1 MRIHVHVACFTSLLL
16 FSYKAFPQFNVAA
29 ELRPRTEFRNGFKR
43 PLAPQESP
51 AFFTEQRSRLYLAYK
66 KDQFELLLAPQY
78 IHMWGNN
85 DQASKTDRGLAN
97 LQQAWMAYTFNAQHR
112 IAGGRMELNYD
123 NARILG
129 NLDWAQQGRS
139 HDVLKYEYAAQ
150 GLRIH
155 GAVAFNQDTNVPEP
169 GKLAETTY
177 APQLNNYKALQ
188 FLWFNK
194 VVQKTSLSALLLN
207 ESRQYAADTVYY
219 KQTGGIYGTFKLMPV
234 ILTAEYYHQRGRDR
248 LGNGVRAHLA
258 SLNASTALG
267 PAFRLELGGD
277 YLTGDN
283 SNTAANE
290 AFDPL
295 YGTHHQF
302 YGLMDYFY
310 VGNGHGNLGLNDL
323 YTKAKYEE
331 GHHRVQV
338 DVHRFAS
345 TAALVDGANDFT
357 RGSLFGWEFDV
368 VYAYQLAA
376 ACRLQVGYS
385 YMRCADALRAAKGI
399 ADGKNASWGWL
410 MVAYKPILFE
420 N

>member
-1 MRIHVHVACFTSLLL
+1 MRIQLFFACLASLLL
-16 FSYKAFPQFNVAA
+16 SCKAFAQFNLSA

-43 PLAPQESP
+43 PLAAQESP

-66 KDQFELLLAPQY
+66 KDQFELLLVPQY

-97 LQQAWMAYTFNAQHR
+97 VQQAWMAYTFNAQHR
-112 IAGGRMELNYD
+112 IAGGRMELDYD

-139 HDVLKYEYAAQ
+139 HDVLKYEYATQ
-150 GLRIH
+150 GMRLH

-177 APQLNNYKALQ
+177 DPQLNNYKTLQ

-194 VVQKTSLSALLLN
+194 VIHRASLSALLLN

-219 KQTGGIYGTFKLMPV
+219 KQTGGIYGTLQLMPV
-234 ILTAEYYHQRGRDR
+234 TLTAEYYHQRGHDR
-248 LGNGVRAHLA
+248 LGNDVRAQLA

-283 SNTAANE
+283 SSTAANE

-310 VGNGHGNLGLNDL
+310 
-323 YTKAKYEE
+323 
-331 GHHRVQV
+331 
-338 DVHRFAS
+338 VHRFAS

-399 ADGKNASWGWL
+399 AEDGKNASWGWL
-410 MVAYKPILFE
+410 MVAYKPILFQ

>member
-1 MRIHVHVACFTSLLL
+1 MRIQLLFVFLTLFLL
-16 FSYKAFPQFNVAA
+16 FSSGAFAQFSLSA
-29 ELRPRTEFRNGFKR
+29 EIRPRAEFRNGFKR
-43 PLAPQESP
+43 PLAAQESP
-51 AFFTEQRSRLYLAYK
+51 AFFVEQRSRLYLAYK
-66 KDQFELLLAPQY
+66 KDQFELLLVPQY

-85 DQASKTDRGLAN
+85 DQAAKTDRGLTN
-97 LQQAWMAYTFNAQHR
+97 IQQAWIAYSFKAHHR
-112 IAGGRMELNYD
+112 IVGGRMELDYD

-129 NLDWAQQGRS
+129 NLDWAQQARS
-139 HDVLKYEYAAQ
+139 HDVLKYEYEAQ
-150 GLRIH
+150 NVRLH
-155 GAVAFNQDTNVPEP
+155 GVVAFNQDTRVPEP
-169 GKLAETTY
+169 GKLAGTNYDAT
-177 APQLNNYKALQ
+177 LNNYKALQ

-194 VVQKTSLSALLLN
+194 VVNSASISALLLN
-207 ESRQYAADTVYY
+207 ESRQYAADTAYY
-219 KQTGGIYGTFKLMPV
+219 KQTGGIYGKLQFAPV
-234 ILTAEYYHQRGRDR
+234 SLSLEYYHQRGRDR

-258 SLNASTALG
+258 SLNAATKLG
-267 PAFRLELGGD
+267 PAFQLDLGGD

-283 SNTAANE
+283 SRTAANE

-323 YTKAKYEE
+323 YAKVRYHAEY
-331 GHHRVQV
+331 HRLQF

-345 TAALVDGANDFT
+345 AAELADAGNDFA

-368 VYAYQLAA
+368 AYAYQLAA
-376 ACRLQVGYS
+376 TCRLQVGYS

-399 ADGKNASWGWL
+399 AAGKNATWGWL
-410 MVAYKPILFE
+410 MVTYKPTLFH